1 MRKLNILI
9 AGAVTALALLAA
21 GCGGD
26 DDNGAPAPDEGS
38 QAVSPGGGALVVPN
52 TFLTYEGERFELI
65 QFLQADMVA
74 ESEFRAIG
82 EATDADIDFDG
93 KLTVYQR
100 ENDSDAVYTLSPAT
114 QDDVTMWLRWRKS

>member
-1 MRKLNILI
+1 MRKANILI

-65 QFLQADMVA
+65 QFLQADFED
-74 ESEFRAIG
+74 ESEFKAVG
-82 EATDADIDFDG
+82 EATDADIDYEG
-93 KLTVYQR
+93 KLTVYER
-100 ENDSDAVYTLSPAT
+100 DNDSDAVYTLSPAT
-114 QDDVTMWLRWRKS
+114 VDDVAFWLRWREE

>member
-1 MRKLNILI
+1 MQKLNILI

-65 QFLQADMVA
+65 QFLQADFED
-74 ESEFRAIG
+74 ESEFKAVG
-82 EATDADIDFDG
+82 EATDADIDYEG
-93 KLTVYQR
+93 KLTVYER
-100 ENDSDAVYTLSPAT
+100 DNDSDAVYTLSPAT
-114 QDDVTMWLRWRKS
+114 VDDVAFWLRWREE

>member
-1 MRKLNILI
+1 MKKPSMLI
-9 AGAVTALALLAA
+9 AGLVTALAVFAI
-21 GCGGD
+21 GCGGND
-26 DDNGAPAPDEGS
+26 EPEVSVPDEGS

-114 QDDVTMWLRWRKS
+114 QDDLTMWLRWRKS